1 MITHKGHVQVAFE
14 RRTGQT
20 LTAWLLENG
29 PTMTRKAA
37 ADEIGYASPVAL
49 KQYVARYLPPEFRFY
64 KCPPT
69 FSVSEIQGAIARHAS
84 GESWVSIA
92 LSYGRDVLLLKDG
105 CRRYRKRLHDQ
116 Q

>member
-1 MITHKGHVQVAFE
+1 MIAHKGHVQIAFE

-20 LTAWLLENG
+20 LTVWLLENG

-49 KQYVARYLPPEFRFY
+49 KQYVARYLPSEFRFY
-64 KCPPT
+64 KRPPT
-69 FSVSEIQGAIARHAS
+69 FSVDEVEEAIVRHS
-84 GESWVSIA
+84 DGESWASIA

-105 CRRYRKRLHDQ
+105 CRRYRKRLRDQ